1 MQVTTAKVTLGERTD
16 SAWKTLVFGDEWTDK
31 PTVPGTAALRAL
43 TDYAADI
50 VTVMRTLGSITA
62 ISSLGKAGHGSA
74 LWHGERV
81 FAGLATRATG
91 GRSASALTTDRVVAW
106 ATLAGIDSP
115 RALSLLADEWG
126 RLLSVLNMASSHPDL
141 NWVATSSADSV
152 YGHAEGAHTAVLTLL
167 AGNGDDG
174 RQLHELWSDNQ
185 ETTEHNMRVLA
196 EDKRAASVI
205 VTVAADGDT
214 ATITMPRNA
223 EQYTAGRVEGQ
234 DLLWVADS
242 DGEVIGHRSAWTAL
256 GQLLIGQF
264 FYPADTAVIVEYADR

>member
-1 MQVTTAKVTLGERTD
+1 MQVTTAQVVIDERND
-16 SAWKTLVFGDEWTDK
+16 DDWKALVFGDEWTDK

-62 ISSLGKAGHGSA
+62 TGPLGKAGHGSA
-74 LWHGERV
+74 LWHGERA

-106 ATLAGIDSP
+106 ATVAGIDS
-115 RALSLLADEWG
+115 RQALSLLADEWG
-126 RLLSVLNMASSHPDL
+126 RLLHVLNVASGHPDL
-141 NWVATSSADSV
+141 HWVATSSADSV
-152 YGHAEGAHTAVLTLL
+152 YGHAEGAHIAVLTLL

-174 RQLHELWSDNQ
+174 RRLHELWSDNQ
-185 ETTEHNMRVLA
+185 ETTEHNMRILVQ
-196 EDKRAASVI
+196 DKRAASVI

-214 ATITMPRNA
+214 ATLTLPGNT

-234 DLLWVADS
+234 GLLWVADPE
-242 DGEVIGHRSAWTAL
+242 GEVIGHRSAWTAL
-256 GQLLIGQF
+256 GQLLIGHY
-264 FYPADTAVIVEYADR
+264 FYPANTPVIVEYASR